1 MPSALR
7 SEARPHATTAWRAVE
22 RQSGFATMKLVN
34 SADEQLVLEQALDR
48 AKPRYAPGT
57 EHLHYLL
64 KTPFRYKPDDRYGS
78 RFSRPAS
85 RGLFYAAEQD
95 RTALC
100 EAAFYH
106 MLWLCGPLMAIAP
119 PRLKTYTVF
128 SVAVAAPLAL
138 DLIQPPFL
146 ARRADWTDREAVAAC
161 QALGMAAQDE
171 GIDLIRYSSVRDPE
185 EGAAL
190 ALLTPCFAAPHPLGE
205 TTWHLSLL
213 PDELSLRRDDRGDAF
228 TLDYG
233 WYMQDSRLAGLPA
246 ALGFAL
252 RDSGA

>member
-7 SEARPHATTAWRAVE
+7 SEARPYEATAWRAVE
-22 RQSGFATMKLVN
+22 RQSRFSTMNLVN
-34 SADEQLVLEQALDR
+34 TADEQQLLEQALDR

-64 KTPFRYKPDDRYGS
+64 TTPVRYKPDDRYGS

-85 RGLFYAAEQD
+85 RGLAKRPNA
-95 RTALC
+95 TA
-100 EAAFYH
+100 
-106 MLWLCGPLMAIAP
+106 W
-119 PRLKTYTVF
+119 
-128 SVAVAAPLAL
+128 
-138 DLIQPPFL
+138 
-146 ARRADWTDREAVAAC
+146 RADWTDRENVAAC
-161 QALGMAAQDE
+161 QALGMAAQED

-190 ALLTPCFAAPHPLGE
+190 ALLTPCFRGSQPVSEA
-205 TTWHLSLL
+205 TWHLSLL
-213 PDELSLRRDDRGDAF
+213 PDEISLQRDDHGDAV

-246 ALGFAL
+246 ALGFVPPGP
-252 RDSGA
+252 SS